1 MIHFSD
7 LGALHR
13 GMRAELDEAIA
24 SCLERSAFVGGEDV
38 SNFESEFAQWLRAKG
53 GVVAGAVSC
62 ANGTDALELV
72 LRALGI
78 GPGHRV
84 ATVANTFFATVEAIL
99 SVGAEPLFVDV
110 EPETLLMDPEKLA
123 QSLDPSV
130 RLVLPV
136 HLYGQCCD
144 MDRIM
149 EIADRRGIPV
159 VEDCAQAHGALW
171 KGRPAGTFGV
181 AGTFSFFPG
190 KNLGALGDGGM
201 VVCTEE
207 TLAKRVRM
215 LANHGRSD
223 KYLHLEPGRN
233 SRLDALQAAILSRKL
248 RHLDAWTEARN
259 RAADRYLRGIGVG
272 VAKLPEVRPGA
283 YHVWHLFVVE
293 VARRETVVE
302 FLKAEGIQT
311 GIHYPVPLHQQP
323 ACRDSSWAKTPLP
336 VTESVSG
343 RILSLPMH
351 PHLEDAEIDI
361 VCKAL
366 RDAAV
371 A

>member
-1 MIHFSD
+1 VIHFSD

-38 SNFESEFAQWLRAKG
+38 SNFEGEFADWLRSKG
-53 GVVAGAVSC
+53 GSVGGAVSC

-110 EPETLLMDPEKLA
+110 EPGTLLMDPEKLA
-123 QSLDPSV
+123 VAIDPSV

-144 MDRIM
+144 MERIM
-149 EIADRRGIPV
+149 AISARHGIPV

-201 VVCTEE
+201 VVCTSDA
-207 TLAKRVRM
+207 LAKRVRM

-248 RHLDAWTEARN
+248 RHLDEWTEARN
-259 RAADRYLRGIGVG
+259 RAAGRYLRGIGDG
-272 VAKLPEVRPGA
+272 VAALPETRPGA
-283 YHVWHLFVVE
+283 YHVWHLFVVG
-293 VARRETVVE
+293 VDGREAVVE
-302 FLKAEGIQT
+302 SLKAKGIQT

-323 ACRDSSWAKTPLP
+323 ACRNAPWARVSLP
-336 VTESVSG
+336 VTESVSS

-351 PHLEDAEIDI
+351 PHLEDAEIDA
-361 VCKAL
+361 VCRAL
-366 RDAAV
+366 REAAV